1 MKARE
6 RKMMFDF
13 TLAQWIWV
21 AVASLGVG
29 FSKMGLNGVMTVI
42 IPVMASLFGGKEST
56 GILLP
61 ILLVG
66 DVFAVA
72 YYRQHAQWHAIRRL
86 LLWAGIGLLIG
97 AFVGNFV
104 SDRQFKTI
112 IAISVMVCVGLLI
125 WIETKGS
132 GFAVP
137 EKTWFY
143 ALAGILSG
151 FTTMIG
157 NAAGPIMSL
166 YLVAMGYRKN
176 NFLGT
181 YAWFF
186 LIINAIKV
194 PLQVLLWHNITWSNA
209 ALAGMMIPAVA
220 LGAVLGAWIV
230 KKINEKLFR
239 YLVIGMTVLAAIRLL
254 F

>member
-1 MKARE
+1 
-6 RKMMFDF
+6 MMIDL

-21 AVASLGVG
+21 AAAALGVG
-29 FSKMGLNGVMTVI
+29 FSKMGISGVITI
-42 IPVMASLFGGKEST
+42 LIPVMASVFGGKEST

-66 DVFAVA
+66 DIFAVS

-86 LLWAGIGLLIG
+86 LLWAGIGLLVG
-97 AFVGNFV
+97 AVVGNFV

-137 EKTWFY
+137 EKTWFF

-186 LIINAIKV
+186 LIINAIKI
-194 PLQVLLWHNITWSNA
+194 PLQVLLWHNITLDNA
-209 ALAGMMIPAVA
+209 ALAAIMIPAVA
-220 LGAVLGAWIV
+220 LGAVLGALIV
-230 KKINEKLFR
+230 KKINDKLFR
-239 YLVIGMTVLAAIRLL
+239 YLVIGMTALAAVRLL

>member
-1 MKARE
+1 
-6 RKMMFDF
+6 
-13 TLAQWIWV
+13 
-21 AVASLGVG
+21 
-29 FSKMGLNGVMTVI
+29 
-42 IPVMASLFGGKEST
+42 MATIFGGKEST

-72 YYRQHAQWHAIRRL
+72 YYRQHAMWNAIKRL

-97 AFVGNFV
+97 AVVVNFV

-112 IAISVMVCVGLLI
+112 IGLSVLVCVGLMI
-125 WIETKGS
+125 FIEVKGDR
-132 GFAVP
+132 FAVP
-137 EKTWFY
+137 EKAWFF
-143 ALAGILSG
+143 AMAGILSG

-181 YAWFF
+181 YSWFF

-209 ALAGMMIPAVA
+209 AMAAIMIPAVA
-220 LGAVLGAWIV
+220 LGAVLGALLV

-239 YLVIGMTVLAAIRLL
+239 YLVIGMTFIAAVRM
-254 F
+254 FF